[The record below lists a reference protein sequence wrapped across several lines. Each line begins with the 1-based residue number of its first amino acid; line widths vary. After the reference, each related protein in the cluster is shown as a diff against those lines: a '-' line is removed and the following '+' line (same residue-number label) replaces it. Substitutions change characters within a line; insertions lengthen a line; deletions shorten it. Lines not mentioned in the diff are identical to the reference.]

1 MKITETGTWS
11 RSIFGTEME
20 WNINYSSI
28 LTKLIQDA
36 GRYCEAWA
44 SDLFIIWKYDVDNR
58 LQNRDTQSF
67 TIKFGFRDTGVDHD
81 DSLDTEREYKIVETH
96 YKTNCYYY
104 RKIDTLTVTV
114 DGNKITM
121 ELEA

>member
-36 GRYCEAWA
+36 GRYCDAWA

-81 DSLDTEREYKIVETH
+81 DSLDTEMEYKTVETN
-96 YKTNCYYY
+96 YKNNHYYY

>member
-36 GRYCEAWA
+36 GRYCDAWA

-81 DSLDTEREYKIVETH
+81 DSLEEYKTVEPN
-96 YKTNCYYY
+96 YKNNYYYY
-104 RKIDTLTVTV
+104 RKIDTLTVTI
-114 DGNKITM
+114 DDNKITM

>member
-44 SDLFIIWKYDVDNR
+44 SDLFSIWKYDVDNR

-67 TIKFGFRDTGVDHD
+67 TIKFGFRDMGVDYD

-96 YKTNCYYY
+96 YKTNYYYY
-104 RKIDTLTVTV
+104 RKIDTLTVTI
-114 DGNKITM
+114 DGDKITM
-121 ELEA
+121 ELEV

>member
-20 WNINYSSI
+20 WSINYSSI

-58 LQNRDTQSF
+58 LQNRDIQSF
-67 TIKFGFRDTGVDHD
+67 TIKFGFRDTGVDCD
-81 DSLDTEREYKIVETH
+81 DSLDTEREYKIVETN
-96 YKTNCYYY
+96 YKKNYYYY